1 MTAKKHEVPEW
12 KQDATRLK
20 VLFEQLSNK
29 LTQEEFGKKYGIGTQ
44 SMVSHYLNGKAPLTK
59 RAANQFAIG
68 LGVSVAEFSTL
79 LSGSMANTNMVRVP
93 VTIQLKPEIRGKM
106 MQIAGARSCSGKA
119 VPLYE
124 VYEEALLEYL
134 TKHGLSLL

>member
-44 SMVSHYLNGKAPLTK
+44 SMVSHYLNGKAPRERPTSLPL
-59 RAANQFAIG
+59 AWAYPLQS
-68 LGVSVAEFSTL
+68 SVRCCPVQWRTPIW
-79 LSGSMANTNMVRVP
+79 SGCR
-93 VTIQLKPEIRGKM
+93 
-106 MQIAGARSCSGKA
+106 
-119 VPLYE
+119 
-124 VYEEALLEYL
+124 
-134 TKHGLSLL
+134 